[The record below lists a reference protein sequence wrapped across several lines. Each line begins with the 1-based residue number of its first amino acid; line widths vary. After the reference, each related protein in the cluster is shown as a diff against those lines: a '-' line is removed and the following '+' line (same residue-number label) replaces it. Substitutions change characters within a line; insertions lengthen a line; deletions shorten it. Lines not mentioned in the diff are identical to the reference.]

1 MRYMKMCM
9 DTGKWVQVKEV
20 RRRRTSWACDYC
32 LYVDN
37 SGNYYC
43 TMGDDPVTIM
53 SLACAEAFDL
63 YVDELEEGME

>member
-1 MRYMKMCM
+1 MRYMKMCL
-9 DTGKWVQVKEV
+9 DTGKWVQVTEV

-37 SGNYYC
+37 GGNYYC
-43 TMGDDPVTIM
+43 TLGDDPVTVM
-53 SLACAEAFDL
+53 SLTCEEAFDL